1 MPRRLVLRA
10 FGLAVATVAFL
21 PGTLLSDEDSDS
33 HCAPLYTVSANS
45 NFRSGPGMSHSVI
58 TVIPKGATFT
68 LTDEKKNNFYGAIYE
83 GTRGWVYAPLVIAAG
98 DASDTDPAIVGE
110 ARARINASL
119 RSGPCADARV
129 CHVVP
134 AGEAVQVSNTTR
146 NGFRYVVHNGVAG
159 WMADRHIVWGTDQ
172 PAGSTLTT
180 TASLRL
186 RAEPNVSAAILLT
199 MPRGSSVT
207 GLDAWSNGFRMVSY
221 NGTVGWAHE
230 SYLN

>member
-33 HCAPLYTVSANS
+33 HSAPLYTVSANS

-110 ARARINASL
+110 AREDQR
-119 RSGPCADARV
+119 
-129 CHVVP
+129 
-134 AGEAVQVSNTTR
+134 
-146 NGFRYVVHNGVAG
+146 
-159 WMADRHIVWGTDQ
+159 Q
-172 PAGSTLTT
+172 PALRPLCRRQGLPCRTGRGGRAGQQHNPERLPLCRSQWRCGLDGRPAHRLGNGP
-180 TASLRL
+180 ASRKHVDHHCFPPAPG
-186 RAEPNVSAAILLT
+186 RAERLCRHPAHHAEGILDHRAGRLVQ
-199 MPRGSSVT
+199 RLS
-207 GLDAWSNGFRMVSY
+207 DGFLQRY
-221 NGTVGWAHE
+221 RRLGP
-230 SYLN
+230 